1 MNRVRMLI
9 REFCEHN
16 NEKYEVYEKKSG
28 NNVCGENIHGIIVRS
43 GFSYMQ
49 MLEELTSYLN
59 DKNLVDEEL
68 EFAEGISVD
77 EFESDTIVYFPVLDE
92 IN

>member
-1 MNRVRMLI
+1 
-9 REFCEHN
+9 
-16 NEKYEVYEKKSG
+16 
-28 NNVCGENIHGIIVRS
+28 
-43 GFSYMQ
+43 